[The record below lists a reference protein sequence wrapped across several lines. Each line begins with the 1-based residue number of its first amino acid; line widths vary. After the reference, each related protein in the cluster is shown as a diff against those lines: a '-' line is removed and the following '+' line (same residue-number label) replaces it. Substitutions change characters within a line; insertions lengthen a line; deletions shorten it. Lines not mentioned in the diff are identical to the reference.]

1 MSNYDENLFVDQEK
15 KFLGFQKLLQPTTR
29 QAIMLIEAPQDM
41 GKTWLINKMGRHCQ
55 EPTTDIPVVQID
67 FRNPYQVH
75 AIQDRLG
82 LVRLL
87 RDKLEYPRYF
97 NNLNRTIN
105 SFSEAGASGNRGLA
119 ALRQKIEQYFNL
131 DELTNLTFDLSINYE
146 NLSGETLQAKSRELV
161 NYAQRHNLLRNLV
174 ELCATL
180 RSQVDWWQGL
190 ESLRQ
195 VSSVAMEEET
205 AEAIISD
212 DNAPIWADSD
222 MERQRANRQI
232 NSAFF
237 ECLAALLQ
245 DRARM
250 ALLLNKLNL
259 IITGRKTPD
268 LSDLDVK
275 HLLVQTTLEPFTEE
289 DIRVYFEE
297 RRKVS
302 GLDIRTIVLTS
313 GGVPGALAMMADHA
327 MVTAE
332 GDDDFFSD
340 L

>member
-1 MSNYDENLFVDQEK
+1 
-15 KFLGFQKLLQPTTR
+15 
-29 QAIMLIEAPQDM
+29 
-41 GKTWLINKMGRHCQ
+41 MGRHCQ

-146 NLSGETLQAKSRELV
+146 NLPGETLQAKSRELV

-250 ALLLNKLNL
+250 ALLLDSYEMAPPEADRWLRDELLPRLREGELNKLNL